1 MFNFA
6 KIFYRCSR
14 NNNQLFF
21 SKHLH
26 PLIPSASFSNI
37 TASIDGFNAI
47 VSSKN
52 PKQWDKFAKDKI
64 RKAYNLS
71 SQEDIKS
78 IVEKYKKYRTKL
90 SLNEEI
96 VFLDTLANAVALSN
110 TQFNFVQN
118 PSIDSLLTKVKTKLR
133 NSEEDYPLVGSLL
146 YSMGSLKFYKD
157 PELWLISTDY
167 IIDQRMNASF
177 DELVQAFKG
186 SLDLQKLTDENLSEN
201 FFVSLEELITREYAK
216 TIFPLKDLEK
226 VCQDYAKTSRMNF
239 DFIEV
244 LHQSFTEHLLNEL
257 SSAGENSASA
267 NFHHLIKI
275 GYYFAKWGFINSESL
290 SHFQNLVE
298 SQIIKQELNQDVSQ
312 QFHPESFSY
321 MTYNLG
327 LASMTSNVTINL
339 RILQFMNDYLLTTEN
354 RGFQLQHLE
363 HLHNYLPELGIT
375 EPEILQKLR
384 QDVFDIDHSRTGLYD
399 IQNYIETRVSKELEN
414 DFQLFPKDALYHFD
428 KICSTRIN
436 DYKPADLYDFFV
448 FIENSDIRHNFKELW
463 QHLPDYII
471 RNIAAFDFE
480 MMCYLYYIYVKH
492 GGLNTT
498 GKFKEN
504 LEILKDYILLY
515 YRSIPR
521 GKLEITS
528 NFYKVLE
535 VVDINKFYE
544 KGEY

>member
-1 MFNFA
+1 M
-6 KIFYRCSR
+6 IFYRCSR
-14 NNNQLFF
+14 SNTQLFF
-21 SKHLH
+21 SKYLH
-26 PLIPSASFSNI
+26 PLIPSASFSSN
-37 TASIDGFNAI
+37 TTTVDGFNAL

-78 IVEKYKKYRTKL
+78 IVEKYKRYRTKL
-90 SLNEEI
+90 TLNEEI
-96 VFLDTLANAVALSN
+96 VFLDTLANAVTNSN
-110 TQFNFVQN
+110 AQFNFVQN
-118 PSIDSLLTKVKTKLR
+118 PSIDSLLTKIKSRLR

-157 PELWLISTDY
+157 PEIWMISTDY

-177 DELVQAFKG
+177 DELIQAFKG
-186 SLDLQKLTDENLSEN
+186 SLDLQKLTDQNLSEN
-201 FFVSLEELITREYAK
+201 FFVSLEELVTREYAK
-216 TIFPLKDLEK
+216 AIFPLKDLEK
-226 VCQDYAKTSRMNF
+226 VCKDYSKTNRMNF
-239 DFIEV
+239 DFIET

-257 SSAGENSASA
+257 GESSSSSSS

-275 GYYFAKWGFINSESL
+275 GYYFAKWGFVNSETL
-290 SHFQNLVE
+290 SHLQNLVE
-298 SQIIKQELNQDVSQ
+298 SQIIKEELNTNGDASN
-312 QFHPESFSY
+312 FYPETFSY

-327 LASMTSNVTINL
+327 LASMTSNVTVNIK
-339 RILQFMNDYLLTTEN
+339 ILQFMRDYLLTTEN
-354 RGFQLQHLE
+354 RGFQLRHLE

-375 EPEILQKLR
+375 EPAILKKLR
-384 QDVFDIDHSRTGLYD
+384 EDVFDIDQSRTRLQD
-399 IQNYIETRVSKELEN
+399 IQNYIETRVSKELDN
-414 DFQLFPKDALYHFD
+414 DFQLFPKDTLTYFD
-428 KICSTRIN
+428 QICRTRIN

-448 FIENSDIRHNFKELW
+448 FIENSDIRHNFKQLW
-463 QHLPDYII
+463 EGLPDYII
-471 RNIAAFDFE
+471 KNIAAFDFE

-504 LEILKDYILLY
+504 LEVLKDYILLY

-544 KGEY
+544 KGDY